1 MKTDFSA
8 AFYSTNQ
15 DNETFAKRVTLL
27 DEQVSAARKEKDKL
41 LKFLKLEL
49 SEYFGIRVG
58 YWIQGSFKNHTAIRP
73 VRSSDEFD
81 IDVGVYLFTDA
92 ETAGLN
98 ASDAKSKL
106 HQALQT
112 YCLKYYEAKLKEPKP
127 NCERVSFSG
136 GFHIDLPLYYFD
148 KNKSKCRLATQNN
161 GWIDSDPKSL
171 QTWFSEQINH
181 LSDSEKARLRR
192 VIKALKTWACL
203 KNAALPSIAISCF
216 VVRHYAEY
224 QCEEEAI
231 WALAHRVADHL
242 INDGRI
248 LSPLNGDDLIGA
260 SDQELDDLRR
270 KCNKLEKVLKAV
282 KLSNSIVMSHQLW
295 SIEFE
300 HTLPPLESL
309 TGRNTLTNLPA
320 ITTPPRISIK
330 NGNGSPEQV
339 MDSVTVYLG
348 DYLYFRVSNSS
359 DFPPDSEVIWMVR
372 NTDKD
377 ASLKNDLGHKQMFTI
392 KDTVSEHCGYRGSHY
407 MECTVLSSG
416 QIVGVSVVAV
426 IIRAVQR
433 PPRNPP
439 KKRFGP
445 RR

>member
-1 MKTDFSA
+1 MKTDLSA

-15 DNETFAKRVTLL
+15 DTETLAKRVTLL
-27 DEQVSAARKEKDKL
+27 EEQASAARQEKDNL
-41 LKFLKLEL
+41 LKFLKSEL
-49 SEYFGIRVG
+49 SEHLEIRVG

-73 VRSSDEFD
+73 VRIGDEFD
-81 IDVGVYLFTDA
+81 VDVGVYLFTNA
-92 ETAGLN
+92 EVTGLK
-98 ASDAKSKL
+98 ASDAKDKL
-106 HQALQT
+106 RQILFA
-112 YCLKYYEAKLKEPKP
+112 YCLEHNEAKLEEPKP

-148 KNKSKCRLATQNN
+148 EKKSKCRLATQNN

-203 KNAALPSIAISCF
+203 KNAALPSVAISCF
-216 VVRHYAEY
+216 VARNYAEY
-224 QCEEEAI
+224 QCEEEAV
-231 WALAHRVADHL
+231 WTLAQRVADHL
-242 INDGRI
+242 TNNGRI

-270 KCNKLEKVLKAV
+270 KCYQLQKVLQAV

-300 HTLPPLESL
+300 HTFPPLESL
-309 TGRNTLTNLPA
+309 TGKSTLTNLPA
-320 ITTPPRISIK
+320 KTTPPRISVK
-330 NGNGSPEQV
+330 TGNGSPEQV
-339 MDSVTVYLG
+339 IESVTVYLG
-348 DYLYFRVSNSS
+348 DYLYFRVSNSA
-359 DFPPDSEVIWMVR
+359 DYPPNSEVIWMVR

-377 ASLKNDLGHKQMFTI
+377 ASLKNDLGHKQTFTI
-392 KDTVSEHCGYRGSHY
+392 SDTVSEHCGYRGSHY

-416 QIVGVSVVAV
+416 QIVGVSVVSV
-426 IIRAVQR
+426 NIRAVQR
-433 PPRNPP
+433 APRNPP